1 MDKSPHWNAQWDKV
15 ETFTPLQGESIFTH
29 LLDGTSHPAPDAARQ
44 RTAIEIGCFPGQF
57 IDHVAGK
64 GYRVSGID
72 TYPGVDKLNDW
83 LAARGRLVGGFVRAS
98 LADFVA
104 AYKGDGFDLVLS
116 LGFVEHFERFCDVL
130 YDHVRLTRVGG
141 RIVVGAPNFATPF
154 QRALHHSLDPAN
166 LANHVLEAMYPSVW
180 SMFLASVG
188 VEVHYAGNLGG
199 FCFWA
204 ETRLDDPRKTQL
216 QSLMTR
222 LSPMLSTLGTRFN
235 ETESGYGVVIGTKVT
250 DIAADQ
256 HHASRVATHAHAMAR
271 TISTRDES
279 LSAQYGSFLDYLV
292 EA

>member
-15 ETFTPLQGESIFTH
+15 DKLTPLQGESIFTH
-29 LLDGTSHPAPDAARQ
+29 LLDGSAHPAPDPARE

-57 IDHVAGK
+57 IDHVAAK

-72 TYPGVDKLNDW
+72 TYAGVDKLNGW
-83 LAARGRLVGGFVRAS
+83 LSARGRLVGGFVQAS
-98 LADFVA
+98 LSDFAA
-104 AYKGDGFDLVLS
+104 AYKGEGFDFVLS

-154 QRALHHSLDPAN
+154 QRALHHSLDPTN

-188 VEVHYAGNLGG
+188 VDVHYAGNLGG

-204 ETRLDDPRKTQL
+204 ETRLDDPRKTEL
-216 QSLMTR
+216 QNIMTR

-235 ETESGYGVVIGTKVT
+235 ETESGYGVVIGTKLN
-250 DIAADQ
+250 DIANDGQ
-256 HHASRVATHAHAMAR
+256 HASRVASQAQAMAR
-271 TISTRDES
+271 TLSSRDAS
-279 LSAQYGSFLDYLV
+279 LSSQYGSFLDYLV